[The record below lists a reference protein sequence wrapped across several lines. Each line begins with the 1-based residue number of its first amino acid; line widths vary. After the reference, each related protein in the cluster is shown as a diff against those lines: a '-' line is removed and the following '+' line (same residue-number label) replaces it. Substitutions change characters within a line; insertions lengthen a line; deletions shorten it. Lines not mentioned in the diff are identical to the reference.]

1 MASGAGAGAP
11 ALFGSLVLPVL
22 SGITVTA
29 FSPATGSVLSV
40 IPSSSS
46 ARTPPRVLRGTAAG
60 RLGRSALWAVT
71 RRPCEVMMPYV
82 ERVVEGI
89 AARMVSL
96 AARGGWTVRD
106 LHMSSALGDVRAIR
120 PSALNIIAQGLSSSS
135 SVPAERAE
143 AGAAES
149 ADEAET
155 AAVMLSVPAGLSS
168 IREAASGTPTKSP
181 DPSISSRTVRL
192 GVSHWAAASSIDRMT
207 TISRASSDDRISF
220 RRAISRWRSS
230 RSASSSI
237 RLIFVSLR
245 SRRSRI
251 YCAWMPSRSKTA
263 ISRVFA
269 ASALSEVRITSI
281 TSSISISARS
291 SPSTRC
297 RRSSAFLLRYLLLRV
312 ITLRRCPIHTD
323 SISLSP
329 IVCGRPSTRATLLI
343 VNESSRGVYLNS

>member
-1 MASGAGAGAP
+1 
-11 ALFGSLVLPVL
+11 
-22 SGITVTA
+22 
-29 FSPATGSVLSV
+29 
-40 IPSSSS
+40 
-46 ARTPPRVLRGTAAG
+46 
-60 RLGRSALWAVT
+60 
-71 RRPCEVMMPYV
+71 MPYI

-106 LHMSSALGDVRAIR
+106 PHMSSALGDVRAIR

-155 AAVMLSVPAGLSS
+155 AAVMLSVPARLSS

-297 RRSSAFLLRYLLLRV
+297 RRSSAFLFRYSLLRV